1 VSNDGNWVS
10 YELRPGQ
17 GSATM
22 KLYDKNGIEKGRFER
37 SKGAGFAWDGD
48 FLAWMI
54 SPSFDSLKAMR
65 RRKVEKEDLPKDSLA
80 ILNLAT
86 QSAVKIPNVRSFSL
100 PEEWSGHIAYLLDPI
115 KIPEDTTIADSLK
128 ITPRP
133 GNDENGYTLI
143 LRDLSS
149 ARQDTFRYVV
159 DYKFS
164 KYKQQLVFQSTGDST
179 FLPGI
184 YHFDCKK
191 SRLQPLFR
199 HAGKYKR
206 LTFDEYGNQVAFLAD
221 LDTAEHTI
229 RHHGIYRWTPKQDSA
244 LLLLDTAHAFV
255 PQGWMISE
263 HDTLYFSENGNRLFF
278 GISPTPQLPDTT
290 LLEEEI
296 VHVEIWNYKDP
307 RLYTQQNI
315 EVKQDPEKSLSL
327 LVRYRKSW
335 FCSAGQ

>member
-1 VSNDGNWVS
+1 MKYLLTLLFLHTYVLAFSQSVKKPLDHSTYDTWNTIRNVQVSNDGNWVS

-164 KYKQQLVFQSTGDST
+164 KYKQQLVFS
-179 FLPGI
+179 
-184 YHFDCKK
+184 
-191 SRLQPLFR
+191 
-199 HAGKYKR
+199 
-206 LTFDEYGNQVAFLAD
+206 
-221 LDTAEHTI
+221 
-229 RHHGIYRWTPKQDSA
+229 IYRRQHIPSGD
-244 LLLLDTAHAFV
+244 
-255 PQGWMISE
+255 
-263 HDTLYFSENGNRLFF
+263 
-278 GISPTPQLPDTT
+278 
-290 LLEEEI
+290 
-296 VHVEIWNYKDP
+296 
-307 RLYTQQNI
+307 
-315 EVKQDPEKSLSL
+315 LS
-327 LVRYRKSW
+327 
-335 FCSAGQ
+335 F